1 MRGHKNSGSALA
13 QCGKKC
19 SKDARLKDKKR
30 GNMVKTHPFF
40 ALSLPKGKHD
50 PKLKSY
56 NCQCI
61 NTRPTKVTAG
71 CGEPPNRTTKDGLH
85 LHLVLGTFVKHMASL
100 NLCSEQ
106 AHVERGQRDYYK
118 SALVPVEQAL
128 QQCANSQM
136 QSLGASLKLPDL
148 ASQFTG
154 TDSSSICSTR
164 CGSCGICFV
173 FYISDYLCCRNLCT
187 SCSPTASFCLT
198 HASSWMDRQCYSN

>member
-1 MRGHKNSGSALA
+1 MRGDKNSGSALA

-19 SKDARLKDKKR
+19 SDIAQRQDKKR
-30 GNMVKTHPFF
+30 GNMVRTHPFF
-40 ALSLPKGKHD
+40 AIGKTQNPKSKD
-50 PKLKSY
+50 Y

-61 NTRPTKVTAG
+61 NTRPKKVTAG
-71 CGEPPNRTTKDGLH
+71 CREPPNRTTKDGLH
-85 LHLVLGTFVKHMASL
+85 LYLVLGTFVKHMASL

-106 AHVERGQRDYYK
+106 ADIKRGQRDYYK

-173 FYISDYLCCRNLCT
+173 FYISDYLCCRKLCT
-187 SCSPTASFCLT
+187 SCSPTANFCLT
-198 HASSWMDRQCYSN
+198 HATSWMDRQCYSN

>member
-1 MRGHKNSGSALA
+1 MRGDKNSGALA

-19 SKDARLKDKKR
+19 SEKARLEDKKR

-40 ALSLPKGKHD
+40 AIGKPQNKNHQ
-50 PKLKSY
+50 KLKDY

-61 NTRPTKVTAG
+61 NTRPKKVTAG
-71 CGEPPNRTTKDGLH
+71 CREPPNRTTEDGLH
-85 LHLVLGTFVKHMASL
+85 LHLELGTSMKHMASL

-106 AHVERGQRDYYK
+106 ADIKRGQRDYYK

-154 TDSSSICSTR
+154 PDSSGICSTG
-164 CGSCGICFV
+164 CGSCGTCFV
-173 FYISDYLCCRNLCT
+173 FLH
-187 SCSPTASFCLT
+187 F
-198 HASSWMDRQCYSN
+198 